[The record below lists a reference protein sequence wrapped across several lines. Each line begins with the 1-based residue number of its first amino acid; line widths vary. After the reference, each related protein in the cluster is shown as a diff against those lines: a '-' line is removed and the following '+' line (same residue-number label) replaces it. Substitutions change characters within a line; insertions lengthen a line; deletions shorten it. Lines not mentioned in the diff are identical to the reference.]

1 MKNVSTFGPSGFG
14 TQVAQTTTGHYA
26 TRKAISSQDGPIF
39 RAEKGSVKL
48 SIPQFDVAVML
59 QSLAVT
65 VRSFKMAHEKHKK
78 TITAVPCGATDV
90 VCSISAGRPTE
101 IENSAGRPTEIEN
114 KIRLLAHDL
123 YSARGREPG
132 RDLEDWLR
140 AEIKVLSA

>member
-1 MKNVSTFGPSGFG
+1 KIKST
-14 TQVAQTTTGHYA
+14 T
-26 TRKAISSQDGPIF
+26 KAGRPDDEKRLYLWSERLRHAGSPDHNRPLRHKESHLFARWPIF

-101 IENSAGRPTEIEN
+101 IENSAG
-114 KIRLLAHDL
+114 
-123 YSARGREPG
+123 
-132 RDLEDWLR
+132 
-140 AEIKVLSA
+140 

>member
-26 TRKAISSQDGPIF
+26 TRKAISSQDSPIF
-39 RAEKGSVKL
+39 GVEKGAVKL

-101 IENSAGRPTEIEN
+101 IEN